1 MLKVLCNVERLPRWN
16 PTVLESKTLRR
27 IDKSTDITYQVSAP
41 AAGGMVASRDFVNL
55 RCWKVI
61 KNGSILDIDSSS
73 DWNEPEQQS
82 VSSPNLATSQMR
94 RSTSAIDLNE
104 DIAEVRNKTM
114 LRSLSK
120 SLGAKVFADDSNE
133 QRVDFSSDSNDAD
146 PDQDIFVDAK
156 ETQSIT
162 TTSAKSITS
171 PAKSDN
177 DSSDKLYVLT
187 SVAVKYD
194 QMPRVSQFTRLDATR
209 CTCFDLKTILMAFN

>member
-1 MLKVLCNVERLPRWN
+1 MKFPAKRLLLKVLCNVERLPRWN

-41 AAGGMVASRDFVNL
+41 AVGGMVASRDFVNL
-55 RCWKVI
+55 RCWKAI
-61 KNGSILDIDSSS
+61 KNGSIFDVDSSS
-73 DWNEPEQQS
+73 DWNEPSAEQQS
-82 VSSPNLATSQMR
+82 VSSPNLVASHLR

-104 DIAEVRNKTM
+104 DIVEVRNKTM

-133 QRVDFSSDSNDAD
+133 QRIDFSSDSNDAD
-146 PDQDIFVDAK
+146 PDHDIFVDAK

-177 DSSDKLYVLT
+177 DSSDKLYILT

-194 QMPRVSQFTRLDATR
+194 RMPRVSQFTR
-209 CTCFDLKTILMAFN
+209 